1 MSATAL
7 TRRDLHFSSPAAE
20 LVVRQPLPAWPLM
33 LLLVGFPL
41 WWALGAAAFMP
52 LILAGVMAVLM
63 LARGGTVLVPGI
75 LPWAAFLVW
84 VAAAGIN
91 LLSGASLLAY
101 GQRSGILLAV
111 GIFLLYVIN
120 ARDSLPV
127 RKVVYGLLAMW
138 LAIVLLGITAIY
150 FPDYRLTTPVGL
162 ILPDALLENPLVRN
176 LVLPPLAEV
185 QHPGGAPEA
194 FNRPAAPFP
203 YANSWGVM
211 FAVLTPVACAAVALV
226 RSPLAK
232 ALLVLGMAVSFWPAL
247 ATSNRGM
254 LVGLGAAVVYVVIRL
269 AFRGRLA
276 AAALGLAGMLLA
288 GGTIVATGSLQEIL
302 DRQLYSDSTSGR
314 LSLYRQTWQ
323 ATLEQPLLGYGT
335 PQLEETIGVSLGTQG
350 YLWML
355 MFSYGLV
362 GLGLFLYFLAGAVL
376 RTWHTPSTVGL
387 WLHSVPVAAL
397 VMVPFYGFDVMQ
409 LTAVFVVLALLLR
422 GRYGAE

>member
-20 LVVRQPLPAWPLM
+20 LVRQPLPAWPLM

-127 RKVVYGLLAMW
+127 RKVVYALLAMW
-138 LAIVLLGITAIY
+138 VAIVLLGITAIY

>member
-20 LVVRQPLPAWPLM
+20 LVRQPLPAWPLM

-120 ARDSLPV
+120 ARDNLPV
-127 RKVVYGLLAMW
+127 RKVVYALLAMW

>member
-1 MSATAL
+1 MSTAVL
-7 TRRDLHFSSPAAE
+7 GRRDLHFSSPAHA
-20 LVVRQPLPAWPLM
+20 VIRRPLPAWPLM
-33 LLLVGFPL
+33 LLLIGFPL

-63 LARGGTVLVPGI
+63 LSRGGIVLVPGV

-84 VAAAGIN
+84 VGAAGIN

-120 ARDSLPV
+120 ARENLPV

-138 LAIVLLGITAIY
+138 LAMILLGITAIY

-162 ILPDALLENPLVRN
+162 LVPDALLENPLVRN

-211 FAVLTPVACAAVALV
+211 FAVLTPVVCAAVALA
-226 RSPLAK
+226 RSPLTK

-254 LVGLGAAVVYVVIRL
+254 LVGLGAAVVYVVLRL

-288 GGTIVATGSLQEIL
+288 GGTIVATGSLQHIL
-302 DRQLYSDSTSGR
+302 DRQLYSDSTTGR
-314 LSLYRQTWQ
+314 LSLYLQTWK

-335 PQLEETIGVSLGTQG
+335 PRLEETIGVSLGTQG

-362 GLGLFLYFLAGAVL
+362 GLCLFLYFLAGAVL
-376 RTWHTPSTVGL
+376 RTWPTPSTAGL

-397 VMVPFYGFDVMQ
+397 VMIPFYGFDVMQ
-409 LTAVFVVLALLLR
+409 LTAVFVVLAVLLR
-422 GRYGAE
+422 GRYGAA

>member
-1 MSATAL
+1 
-7 TRRDLHFSSPAAE
+7 
-20 LVVRQPLPAWPLM
+20 M

-63 LARGGTVLVPGI
+63 LGRGGTVLVPGV

-84 VAAAGIN
+84 VGAAGIN
-91 LLSGASLLAY
+91 LLSGASLPAY
-101 GQRSGILLAV
+101 GQRSGNLLAV

-120 ARDSLPV
+120 ARENLPV

-138 LAIVLLGITAIY
+138 TAMILLGITAVY

-162 ILPDALLENPLVRN
+162 LLPDSLLENPLVYN
-176 LVLPPLAEV
+176 LVFPPLAEV

-211 FAVLTPVACAAVALV
+211 FAVLTPVACAAVALARTPV
-226 RSPLAK
+226 AK
-232 ALLVLGMAVSFWPAL
+232 AALVLGMAVSFWPAL

-254 LVGLGAAVVYVVIRL
+254 LVGLAAAVLYVVVRL
-269 AFRGRLA
+269 VFRGRLA
-276 AAALGLAGMLLA
+276 AAALGFAGVLLA
-288 GGTIVATGSLQEIL
+288 AGTMVATGSLQEIL
-302 DRQLYSDSTSGR
+302 DRQLYSDSTTGR
-314 LSLYRQTWQ
+314 LSLYLQTWK

-335 PQLEETIGVSLGTQG
+335 PRLEETIGVSLGTQG

-362 GLGLFLYFLAGAVL
+362 GLCLFLYFLGGAVL
-376 RTWHTPSTVGL
+376 RTWHTPSTAGL

-397 VMVPFYGFDVMQ
+397 VMIPFYGFDVMQ

-422 GRYGAE
+422 GRYGVA

>member
-7 TRRDLHFSSPAAE
+7 TRRDRRFSSPAPE
-20 LVVRQPLPAWPLM
+20 LVRHPLPAWPLM

-63 LARGGTVLVPGI
+63 LGRGGTVLVPGV

-84 VAAAGIN
+84 VGAAGIN
-91 LLSGASLLAY
+91 LLSGASLPAY
-101 GQRSGILLAV
+101 GQRSGNLLAV

-120 ARDSLPV
+120 ARENLPV

-138 LAIVLLGITAIY
+138 TAMILLGITAVY

-162 ILPDALLENPLVRN
+162 LLPDSLLENPLVHN
-176 LVLPPLAEV
+176 LVFPPLAEV

-211 FAVLTPVACAAVALV
+211 FAVLTPVVCAAVALARTPV
-226 RSPLAK
+226 AK
-232 ALLVLGMAVSFWPAL
+232 AALVLGMAVSFWPAL

-254 LVGLGAAVVYVVIRL
+254 LVGLAAAVLYVVVRL
-269 AFRGRLA
+269 VFRGRLA
-276 AAALGLAGMLLA
+276 AAALGFAGVLLA
-288 GGTIVATGSLQEIL
+288 AGTMVATGSLQEIL
-302 DRQLYSDSTSGR
+302 DRQLYSDSTTGR
-314 LSLYRQTWQ
+314 LSLYLQTWQ

-335 PQLEETIGVSLGTQG
+335 PRLEETIGVSLGTQG

-362 GLGLFLYFLAGAVL
+362 GLCLFLYFLGGAVL
-376 RTWHTPSTVGL
+376 RTWHTPSTAGL

-397 VMVPFYGFDVMQ
+397 VMIPFYGFDVMQ

-422 GRYGAE
+422 GRYGVA

>member
-1 MSATAL
+1 
-7 TRRDLHFSSPAAE
+7 
-20 LVVRQPLPAWPLM
+20 M

-120 ARDSLPV
+120 ARDNLPV

-269 AFRGRLA
+269 AFRGRIA
-276 AAALGLAGMLLA
+276 AAALGLAGVLLA

-323 ATLEQPLLGYGT
+323 ATLERPLLGYGT